1 MDQAKL
7 ISLKIHM
14 ILGLVIATCV
24 VLGVYVMGLFGIH
37 MVWPAFFIMISFF
50 LMGADV
56 KNLPTI
62 MIGAISGLVF
72 AFLLCTALTPLQN
85 AIGDPAATL
94 LLVWIAVFLIAALG
108 EVLPHVCNNYAFAYF
123 TIALAVIPLL
133 IEQAIGAAMME
144 GVTDP
149 AALAD
154 LSAKVLVGNSVEWGL
169 VALLGGGGVLALI
182 IACITL
188 LRKAGVLPPAE
199 AGH

>member
-1 MDQAKL
+1 
-7 ISLKIHM
+7 M

>member
-1 MDQAKL
+1 MDQAKW
-7 ISLKIHM
+7 ISLKIHI

-24 VLGVYVMGLFGIH
+24 VLGVYIMGLFGIH

-62 MIGAISGLVF
+62 MIGAVSGLVF
-72 AFLLCTALTPLQN
+72 AFLLATFLTPLQQS
-85 AIGDPAATL
+85 IGDPAATL
-94 LLVWIAVFLIAALG
+94 LLVWIAVFVIAALG
-108 EVLPHVCNNYAFAYF
+108 EVLPYICNNYAFAYF
-123 TIALAVIPLL
+123 TIALIEIPVVAEKAV
-133 IEQAIGAAMME
+133 GAALQS

-149 AALAD
+149 AALAQAA
-154 LSAKVLVGNSVEWGL
+154 SKAVVSSSITWGL
-169 VALLGGGGVLALI
+169 TAVLGGGAVLAVI
-182 IACITL
+182 ITCITL

>member
-1 MDQAKL
+1 LDQAKL
-7 ISLKIHM
+7 ISLKVHI
-14 ILGLVIATCV
+14 ILGLVIATAV
-24 VLGVYVMGLFGIH
+24 VLGVYVMGLLGIH
-37 MVWPAFFIMISFF
+37 AVWPAFFIMISFF

-62 MIGAISGLVF
+62 MIGAVAGLVF
-72 AFLLCTALTPLQN
+72 AFLLVTALTPLQQS
-85 AIGDPAATL
+85 IGDPAATL
-94 LLVWIAVFLIAALG
+94 LLVWIAVFIIAALG
-108 EVLPHVCNNYAFAYF
+108 EVLPHICNNYAFAYF
-123 TIALAVIPLL
+123 TIALALIPY
-133 IEQAIGAAMME
+133 IVNEEIAAAVKG

-154 LSAKVLVGNSVEWGL
+154 VAAKAVVSNSVTWGL
-169 VALLGGGGVLALI
+169 TAILGGGAVLAVI